1 MNSVFILLNSL
12 NDWKPYCETD
22 SLMTVTDYLEHRYGE
37 RTPKLVINLS
47 DEYGYNSEGYY
58 CSLLA
63 QARGHRVLPGVETLN
78 KLESGAGI
86 RMNRNL
92 QQLCQQWI
100 ERNRIT
106 DETWQ
111 LNIYFGTCR
120 EKGLEKIARFI
131 FDHYP
136 CPILRVTMNN
146 HARNQI
152 ESVQALSLR
161 QLSES
166 GQDDFANALDCF
178 NKKVWRSPRS
188 AKPARYNLAI
198 LYDPDEKFP
207 PSDKDALNKFLE
219 VARKMNIHAE
229 LITEEEATRLMEF
242 DALFI
247 RATTALNHYT
257 FRLAQRAAMNDIAV
271 IDDPESIIRCTNKV
285 YLCELFEKA
294 RIPAPASQLLFRS
307 NEYSF
312 GEISER
318 LGAPFILKIP
328 DGSFSVGMHKVASDE
343 ELRAALDEMFRHS
356 SVLLAQEFIPTE
368 FDWRIGL
375 LDGEPLFACKYY
387 MAKGLRA
394 ALDEMFRHSS
404 VLLAQ
409 EFIPTEFD
417 WRIGLLD
424 GEPLFACKYYM
435 AKGHWQI
442 YNHAHDDT
450 GRNLCGA
457 WETVPI
463 YKAPQKVLDTAVKA
477 AALIGKGL
485 YGVDLKLINGRAVV
499 IEINDNPSIDHEVED
514 AVLGDELYYRI
525 LNHFV
530 HCLNRLHAQ

>member
-387 MAKGLRA
+387 MAKG
-394 ALDEMFRHSS
+394 
-404 VLLAQ
+404 
-409 EFIPTEFD
+409 
-417 WRIGLLD
+417 
-424 GEPLFACKYYM
+424 
-435 AKGHWQI
+435 HWQI
-442 YNHAHDDT
+442 YNHAHDT
-450 GRNLCGA
+450 GRNRCGA

-463 YKAPQKVLDTAVKA
+463 YKAPQKELDTAVKA

>member
-22 SLMTVTDYLEHRYGE
+22 SLMTVTDFLEHRYGE

-387 MAKGLRA
+387 MAKG
-394 ALDEMFRHSS
+394 
-404 VLLAQ
+404 
-409 EFIPTEFD
+409 
-417 WRIGLLD
+417 
-424 GEPLFACKYYM
+424 
-435 AKGHWQI
+435 HWQI

-457 WETVPI
+457 WDNWGTKFPTWEVSGHTAHVARP
-463 YKAPQKVLDTAVKA
+463 DTATGWQARRMSAVTLPA
-477 AALIGKGL
+477 GTYSVRVDITGTAGL
-485 YGVDLKLINGRAVV
+485 AFEVHVGDRVAFYAGSDWRRFTLDQPTEVYVQLAVSPTWTGEATLTPV
-499 IEINDNPSIDHEVED
+499 ILE
-514 AVLGDELYYRI
+514 GDWTTT
-525 LNHFV
+525 
-530 HCLNRLHAQ
+530 